1 MDQAVFYTLEIL
13 HVQKGRA
20 WTVLAGIVA
29 ECRGELEVLV
39 ANLSRV
45 FLPRNSCELKTCWKD
60 YNYIDL
66 MLGRDF
72 LPVLLLVFKVVWK
85 KGCNLKITGDW
96 CNFQ

>member
-45 FLPRNSCELKTCWKD
+45 FLPRNSCELKTC
-60 YNYIDL
+60 
-66 MLGRDF
+66 
-72 LPVLLLVFKVVWK
+72 
-85 KGCNLKITGDW
+85 
-96 CNFQ
+96 